1 MVGFKCC
8 KCRRIKSP
16 VCPYAQKKNVLKDKI
31 ENQQASKLNIPSVG
45 FNRGMILDL
54 LKGVPTASELP
65 RKAGVIH
72 VSSANNPLLASP
84 NDAKQCTEGKPEG
97 NCGWKNA
104 NGSPGPRKLPVRRH
118 VSQEND
124 VLHPF
129 QFKESSPSEANA
141 ISSTEE
147 MPMRGS
153 TKKDTNFATNL
164 AEPNAVIS
172 VQDVLPSLLQQFT
185 SNDCFGLETNI
196 GGHVNGKEPPESV
209 TKDKKN
215 SPSVP
220 RNGTP
225 QVSDDQEKLITSKQI
240 VVPCKYCSIT
250 EPWPN
255 LCCQICDLWIHK
267 TCSPWFES
275 SSHEDG
281 WRCGSC
287 RDWC

>member
-16 VCPYAQKKNVLKDKI
+16 VCPYAQNKNVLKD
-31 ENQQASKLNIPSVG
+31 NSKLEIPPV
-45 FNRGMILDL
+45 ILDL
-54 LKGVPTASELP
+54 FKGVPTASELP

-72 VSSANNPLLASP
+72 VSSSSAVAAANSPLLASP
-84 NDAKQCTEGKPEG
+84 YEAKQCTEGKSEG
-97 NCGWKNA
+97 NCGWKTA

-124 VLHPF
+124 VL

-141 ISSTEE
+141 IAE
-147 MPMRGS
+147 
-153 TKKDTNFATNL
+153 TK
-164 AEPNAVIS
+164 AVIS
-172 VQDVLPSLLQQFT
+172 AQDVLPSLLQQFT
-185 SNDCFGLETNI
+185 SNDCFDLETNV

-209 TKDKKN
+209 TKDKNN
-215 SPSVP
+215 SSSVP
-220 RNGTP
+220 RNGTSE
-225 QVSDDQEKLITSKQI
+225 VSHDQEKLITWKQI
-240 VVPCKYCSIT
+240 VPCKYCSKT
-250 EPWPN
+250 ELRPD
-255 LCCQICDLWIHK
+255 LSCQICGLWIHK